1 MRRVDKPA
9 APHRIL
15 CPTLVGRET
24 ELAALDA
31 LLAEALRGAGR
42 TALIAGDAGIGK
54 SRLLAAFLAHARS
67 RGARILHGQCNKAEA
82 RRPFGPFVDSLHGV
96 TDVPRGPES
105 QADAFTDPDMRYR
118 SLRFFAT
125 TFADLTRKA
134 PIVVAI
140 DDLHWADE
148 GTLELFEYLTKA
160 FQDRM
165 ALLVGTYRTDEL
177 HRLHPLRAVL
187 TALSRGRL
195 ADTLTLG
202 PLSGDETSEMTHAAL
217 GLGAAVPRELVQTI
231 HERCEGNPFFTEEIL
246 KALVETKRLVYRDG
260 GWHHEGRVGDMVLP
274 SSVRDAL
281 QDRFAGLSE
290 SARQALRLAAVIGP
304 SFDFALL
311 REMTRVSDEALT
323 LALREAVEAQLIDE
337 SDSSETDVF
346 RFHHALT
353 RESVLAELLSRERR
367 VLHRDIALALEER
380 AGADTEKDAEELA
393 HHYDEAGMADQAF
406 RYHDLAGRR
415 AARLFAFGQAHRHLA
430 RALEL
435 APDGADL
442 ADLQLRF
449 AQTFAFDQFGAA
461 AFRTGEGHAAMRAAQ
476 EARRAYE
483 ARGDVARTGVVL
495 SVLSGIH
502 IYFGEAGEA
511 TRLSEEAIRLLEP
524 LGETAELAEAYR
536 RRNFEDTLSN
546 TFPVQWADR
555 VVEIGRR
562 LDRPDIQSDGLRQRG
577 FALVRDGKSEGMK
590 DLETALA
597 LAYESGAPGLVF
609 ACRLALMSAT
619 TLLGR
624 ARAERRRL
632 YEDAVAHAHEHGYVG
647 GLLSALE
654 VEQAIA
660 SGDFDRALRV
670 SRLLV
675 PDSAVS
681 AEVGLR
687 IALVEVARRGP
698 EAMPDLDALR
708 SRLLKGPPAWT
719 SFAATSAQPLLL
731 ADDPGA
737 AIEHAEL
744 AVKPLTEG
752 SWRWSL
758 DVAVVLGV
766 EAARRLSDRS
776 LLDRWIGLAR
786 HGAPAPIESR
796 ERQARRAYGGA
807 LLAEQ
812 TGDLDGAVRLAGLS
826 VEMLTDSQWPF
837 VWTIVCLRRAE
848 LLIQRR
854 HAQDKAAARA
864 DLASVT
870 VFWRRAGATWF
881 LGRLA
886 AWARAHDLSMP
897 AVARRATSVKTALTL
912 REREVAGLVAE
923 GFSNRQIATRL
934 VISERTAE
942 SHVQR
947 IMAKLAVR
955 NRAEIAARV
964 GAASR
969 A

>member
-1 MRRVDKPA
+1 MRGLDRSA
-9 APHRIL
+9 APQRIL
-15 CPTLVGRET
+15 CPTLVGREAA
-24 ELAALDA
+24 LAALVA
-31 LLAEALRGAGR
+31 SFAETVRGTGR
-42 TALIAGDAGIGK
+42 TVLIAGDAGIGK
-54 SRLLAAFLAHARS
+54 SRLLATFVAHARS
-67 RGARILHGQCNKAEA
+67 SGAQILHGQCIKAEA
-82 RRPFGPFVDSLHGV
+82 RRPFGPFVDSLRV
-96 TDVPRGPES
+96 LTNVAPAPEAQPDVFS
-105 QADAFTDPDMRYR
+105 DPDLRYR
-118 SLRFFAT
+118 SLRRFAT
-125 TFADLTRKA
+125 TFADLTRRA

-148 GTLELFEYLTKA
+148 GTLELFEYLTRA

-202 PLSGDETSEMTHAAL
+202 PLSGDETSEMVHAAL
-217 GLGAAVPRELVQTI
+217 GLGAAVPKEIVQTI
-231 HERCEGNPFFTEEIL
+231 YERCEGNPFFTEEIL

-260 GWHHEGRVGDMVLP
+260 GWHHDGRVGDMVLP
-274 SSVRDAL
+274 SSMRDTL
-281 QDRFAGLSE
+281 QDRFARLTE
-290 SARQALRLAAVIGP
+290 SARQALRIAAVIGP

-311 REMTRVSDEALT
+311 RQITRMSDEALT

-367 VLHRDIALALEER
+367 LLHRDTAVALEGR
-380 AGADTEKDAEELA
+380 AGADRESDAEELA
-393 HHYDEAGMADQAF
+393 YHYDEAGMADQAF
-406 RYHDLAGRR
+406 RYHYLAGRR
-415 AARLFAFGQAHRHLA
+415 AARLFAFAQAQRHLA

-442 ADLQLRF
+442 ADLQLQF
-449 AQTFAFDQFGAA
+449 AQV
-461 AFRTGEGHAAMRAAQ
+461 AFRAGDGHAAMRAAQ

-483 ARGDVARTGVVL
+483 ARGDVGRTGVVL

-502 IYFGEAGEA
+502 IYFGEADEA

-524 LGETAELAEAYR
+524 LGETAELAEAYHQYL
-536 RRNFEDTLSN
+536 EDTVSN
-546 TFPVQWADR
+546 TLRTADASRGLLQWADR

-577 FALVRDGKSEGMK
+577 FALVRGGRSEGMT
-590 DLETALA
+590 DLESALA
-597 LAYESGAPGLVF
+597 LAYESGAPALVF

-624 ARAERRRL
+624 APAERRQL
-632 YEDAVAHAHEHGYVG
+632 YEDAVGHAHEQGYVG

-660 SGDFDRALRV
+660 NGDFDRALRV
-670 SRLLV
+670 SRLLA
-675 PDSAVS
+675 PDSVVS

-687 IALVEVARRGP
+687 IALVDVARSGP

-708 SRLLKGPPAWT
+708 RRLLKGPLAWK

-731 ADDPGA
+731 ADDPGR

-758 DVAVVLGV
+758 DIAVVLGV
-766 EAARRLSDRS
+766 EAARRLGHASTS
-776 LLDRWIGLAR
+776 DRWIALAM
-786 HGAPAPIESR
+786 HGVPAPIESR
-796 ERQARRAYGGA
+796 ERQARRAYGGV

-812 TGDLDGAVRLAGLS
+812 RGDLDSAMRLAELS
-826 VEMLTDSQWPF
+826 VEMLAEGQWPF
-837 VWTIVCLRRAE
+837 VWTIACLHRAE
-848 LLIQRR
+848 LLLQRR
-854 HAQDKAAARA
+854 HPEDEAAARA
-864 DLASVT
+864 DLEAVIA
-870 VFWRRAGATWF
+870 FWRRGGATWF

-897 AVARRATSVKTALTL
+897 PVPRRAASVKTALTP
-912 REREVAGLVAE
+912 REREVADLIAE
-923 GFSNRQIATRL
+923 GFTNRQIATRL

-942 SHVQR
+942 SHVER
-947 IMAKLAVR
+947 IMDKLAVR
-955 NRAEIAARV
+955 NRAGIAAKV
-964 GAASR
+964 GAAGR

>member
-1 MRRVDKPA
+1 M
-9 APHRIL
+9 
-15 CPTLVGRET
+15 
-24 ELAALDA
+24 
-31 LLAEALRGAGR
+31 
-42 TALIAGDAGIGK
+42 AGDAGIGK
-54 SRLLAAFLAHARS
+54 SRLLAVFLAKARS
-67 RGARILHGQCNKAEA
+67 SGAQVLHGQCIKAEA
-82 RRPFGPFVDSLHGV
+82 RRPFGPFVDSLRGV
-96 TDVPRGPES
+96 TEIPRVPEP

-118 SLRFFAT
+118 SLRSFAS
-125 TFADLTRKA
+125 TFVDLTRKA
-134 PIVVAI
+134 PIVLAI

-217 GLGAAVPRELVQTI
+217 GLGAPVPRELVQTI

-274 SSVRDAL
+274 SSVRDTL

-290 SARQALRLAAVIGP
+290 SARHALRIAAVIGP

-311 REMTRVSDEALT
+311 RRMTRMSDEALT

-367 VLHRDIALALEER
+367 VVHRDVALALEER
-380 AGADTEKDAEELA
+380 AGADTESAAEELA
-393 HHYDEAGMADQAF
+393 YHYDEAGMADQAF
-406 RYHDLAGRR
+406 RHHDLAGRR
-415 AARLFAFGQAHRHLA
+415 AARLFAFGQAFRHLA

-449 AQTFAFDQFGAA
+449 AQA
-461 AFRTGEGHAAMRAAQ
+461 AFRTGEGHAAMRAAE

-483 ARGDVARTGVVL
+483 ARGDVGRTGVVL
-495 SVLSGIH
+495 SVLSAIH
-502 IYFGEAGEA
+502 MYFGEADEA

-536 RRNFEDTLSN
+536 RRNIEDTVSN
-546 TFPVQWADR
+546 TVETADAFRGPVNWADR
-555 VVEIGRR
+555 IVEIGRR
-562 LDRPDIQSDGLRQRG
+562 LHRPDIQTDGLRQRG
-577 FALVRDGKSEGMK
+577 FKLIRDGKSEGMK

-609 ACRLALMSAT
+609 ACRLALMSAA

-624 ARAERRRL
+624 APAERRRL

-675 PDSAVS
+675 PDSAAS

-687 IALVEVARRGP
+687 VALVDVARRGP

-708 SRLLKGPPAWT
+708 RRLLKGLPAWT

-731 ADDPGA
+731 VENLRA

-744 AVKPLTEG
+744 AVKPLIGG
-752 SWRWSL
+752 SWMWNH

-766 EAARRLSDRS
+766 EAARRLGDAST
-776 LLDRWIGLAR
+776 LDRWIALAM
-786 HGAPAPIESR
+786 HDVPASIESR

-807 LLAEQ
+807 LLAER

-837 VWTIVCLRRAE
+837 VWTIACLRRAE
-848 LLIQRR
+848 LLLQRR
-854 HAQDKAAARA
+854 YPEDKAAARA
-864 DLASVT
+864 DLESVIF
-870 VFWRRAGATWF
+870 FWRRGSATWF

-886 AWARAHDLSMP
+886 AWARAHDLSIP
-897 AVARRATSVKTALTL
+897 AVPRRAVSVKTALTP
-912 REREVAGLVAE
+912 REREVAGLIAE
-923 GFSNRQIATRL
+923 GFTNREIATRL

-942 SHVQR
+942 SHVER
-947 IMAKLAVR
+947 IMDKLAVR

-964 GAASR
+964 GAAGR

>member
-1 MRRVDKPA
+1 VRRVDKPA

-42 TALIAGDAGIGK
+42 TVVIAGDAGIGK
-54 SRLLAAFLAHARS
+54 SRLLATFLVHARS
-67 RGARILHGQCNKAEA
+67 SGAQILHGQCIKAEA
-82 RRPFGPFVDSLHGV
+82 RRPFGPFVDSLRGV
-96 TDVPRGPES
+96 TGVVPAPE
-105 QADAFTDPDMRYR
+105 AEREALTDPDLRYR
-118 SLRFFAT
+118 SLRSFAK
-125 TFADLTRKA
+125 TFADLARRA

-148 GTLELFEYLTKA
+148 GTLELFTYLAKA
-160 FQDRM
+160 LQERT
-165 ALLVGTYRTDEL
+165 ALLVGAYRTDGL
-177 HRLHPLRAVL
+177 DRLHALRASL
-187 TALSRGRL
+187 TALTRGRL
-195 ADTLTLG
+195 VDTVTLG
-202 PLSGDETSEMTHAAL
+202 RLSLDDTNEMIHATL
-217 GLGAAVPRELVQTI
+217 GQPRGVPKDLVRTI
-231 HERCEGNPFFTEEIL
+231 DERCEGNPFFIEEIL
-246 KALVETKRLVYRDG
+246 KALVETRLLVYRDG
-260 GWHHEGRVGDMVLP
+260 GWHHEGRVGDLVLP

-290 SARQALRLAAVIGP
+290 NARQALRIAAVIGP

-311 REMTRVSDEALT
+311 RQMTRMPDEALT
-323 LALREAVEAQLIDE
+323 LALRQAVEAQLIDE

-367 VLHRDIALALEER
+367 LLHRDVALALEER
-380 AGADTEKDAEELA
+380 AGADTESDAEELA
-393 HHYDEAGMADQAF
+393 YHYDEAGMADQAF

-415 AARLFAFGQAHRHLA
+415 AVRLFAFGQAHRHLA
-430 RALEL
+430 RAIEL

-449 AQTFAFDQFGAA
+449 AQA
-461 AFRTGEGHAAMRAAQ
+461 AFRTGEGHAALRAAQ
-476 EARRAYE
+476 EAHRAYE
-483 ARGDVARTGVVL
+483 ARGDVGRTGVVL

-502 IYFGEAGEA
+502 IYFGEADEA

-524 LGETAELAEAYR
+524 LGETAELADAYR
-536 RRNFEDTLSN
+536 LRNLEDTVSN
-546 TFPVQWADR
+546 TIDAFRGPTEWTDR
-555 VVEIGRR
+555 VIEIGRR
-562 LDRPDIQSDGLRQRG
+562 LHRSDIQTGGLRERG
-577 FALVRDGKSEGMK
+577 LKLVREGKSEGMK

-597 LAYESGAPGLVF
+597 LAYESGGPGLVF

-619 TLLGR
+619 VLLGR
-624 ARAERRRL
+624 APAERRRL

-647 GLLSALE
+647 DLLSALE

-660 SGDFDRALRV
+660 SGDFDRAMRI

-675 PDSAVS
+675 PDRAAS
-681 AEVGLR
+681 AEVGIR
-687 IALVEVARRGP
+687 IALVHVARGGP
-698 EAMPDLDALR
+698 EAMPDLEALR
-708 SRLLKGPPAWT
+708 RRLLKGPPVLT

-731 ADDPGA
+731 AENPSA

-752 SWRWSL
+752 SSIWNL
-758 DVAVVLGV
+758 DIAVVLGV
-766 EAARRLSDRS
+766 EAARRLGDAST
-776 LLDRWIGLAR
+776 LDRWIALAM
-786 HGAPAPIESR
+786 HGVPAPIESR

-807 LLAEQ
+807 LVAER
-812 TGDLDGAVRLAGLS
+812 TGDLNSAVRLAGLS
-826 VEMLTDSQWPF
+826 VEMLTDGQWPF
-837 VWTIVCLRRAE
+837 VWTIACLHRAE
-848 LLIQRR
+848 LLLRRR
-854 HAQDKAAARA
+854 HPEDEAAARA
-864 DLASVT
+864 DLEAVIA
-870 VFWRRAGATWF
+870 FWRRGGARWF

-886 AWARAHDLSMP
+886 SWAHAHDLSMP
-897 AVARRATSVKTALTL
+897 APARRIATVKTALTP
-912 REREVAGLVAE
+912 REREVAGLIAE
-923 GFSNRQIATRL
+923 GFTNRQIATRL

-942 SHVQR
+942 SHVER

-964 GAASR
+964 AAAGR
-969 A
+969 P

>member
-1 MRRVDKPA
+1 MRG
-9 APHRIL
+9 
-15 CPTLVGRET
+15 VGRT
-24 ELAALDA
+24 V
-31 LLAEALRGAGR
+31 
-42 TALIAGDAGIGK
+42 LIAGDAGIGK
-54 SRLLAAFLAHARS
+54 SRLLAAFLAKARS
-67 RGARILHGQCNKAEA
+67 SGAQVLHGQCIKAEA
-82 RRPFGPFVDSLHGV
+82 RRPFGPFVDSLRGV
-96 TDVPRGPES
+96 TDVSRGPEP
-105 QADAFTDPDMRYR
+105 QTDALTDPDVRYR
-118 SLRFFAT
+118 SLRSFASI
-125 TFADLTRKA
+125 FVDLTRRA
-134 PIVVAI
+134 PIVLAI

-148 GTLELFEYLTKA
+148 GTFELFPYLAKA
-160 FQDRM
+160 LQDRM

-177 HRLHPLRAVL
+177 HRLHPLRAIL
-187 TALSRGRL
+187 TELARARV
-195 ADTLTLG
+195 ADTVTVDRLSVDETREMISATLG
-202 PLSGDETSEMTHAAL
+202 LAR
-217 GLGAAVPRELVQTI
+217 AVPKELVRTI

-246 KALVETKRLVYRDG
+246 KALVETKLLIHRDG
-260 GWHHEGRVGDMVLP
+260 GWHHVGRQGDLVLP
-274 SSVRDAL
+274 SSVRDTL
-281 QDRFAGLSE
+281 QDRFVGLSE
-290 SARQALRLAAVIGP
+290 DARAALRIAAVIGP
-304 SFDFALL
+304 SFEFALL
-311 REMTRVSDEALT
+311 RQMTRMSDEALT
-323 LALREAVEAQLIDE
+323 LALREAVEAQLVDE
-337 SDSSETDVF
+337 SDSADLF
-346 RFHHALT
+346 RFRHALT
-353 RESVLAELLSRERR
+353 RESVLADLISRERR
-367 VLHRDIALALEER
+367 LLHREVALALEER
-380 AGADTEKDAEELA
+380 AGADKQSAAEELA
-393 HHYDEAGMADQAF
+393 YHYDEAGMPDQAF

-415 AARLFAFGQAHRHLA
+415 AAGLFAFGQAHRHLA

-449 AQTFAFDQFGAA
+449 AQA
-461 AFRTGEGHAAMRAAQ
+461 AFRSGEGHQAMRAAE

-483 ARGDVARTGVVL
+483 ARGDVGRMGVVL

-502 IYFGEAGEA
+502 IYFGEADEA

-536 RRNFEDTLSN
+536 QRNFEDTLSN
-546 TFPVQWADR
+546 TFRTEDGFRGPAEWAAR
-555 VVEIGRR
+555 VAEIGRR
-562 LDRPDIQSDGLRQRG
+562 LNRPDIQSDGLRQRG
-577 FALVRDGKSEGMK
+577 LGLVLDGKSEGVK
-590 DLETALA
+590 DLESALA

-609 ACRLALMSAT
+609 ACRMALMSAT

-624 ARAERRRL
+624 APAERRRL

-675 PDSAVS
+675 PDSAAS

-687 IALVEVARRGP
+687 IALVDVARRGP

-708 SRLLKGPPAWT
+708 RRLMKGPPAWT

-731 ADDPGA
+731 AENPRA
-737 AIEHAEL
+737 ALEHAEL

-752 SWRWSL
+752 SWIWNL

-776 LLDRWIGLAR
+776 LLDRWIGLAM

-826 VEMLTDSQWPF
+826 VEMLAESQWPY
-837 VWTIVCLRRAE
+837 VWTIARLRHAE
-848 LLIQRR
+848 LLLGRT
-854 HAQDKAAARA
+854 HPGDEGEARENLVA
-864 DLASVT
+864 T
-870 VFWRRAGATWF
+870 VAFWRRAGATWF

-886 AWARAHDLSMP
+886 TWARAHNLTVP
-897 AVARRATSVKTALTL
+897 PVARPSASAKTGLTR
-912 REREVAGLVAE
+912 RERQVAGLVAE
-923 GFSNRQIATRL
+923 GFSNRQIAERL

-942 SHVQR
+942 SHVER
-947 IMAKLAVR
+947 IMDKLAVR
-955 NRAEIAARV
+955 NRAGIAARMGV
-964 GAASR
+964 AAR
-969 A
+969 T